1 MLERSAQIQVGLR
14 CWEEKCQ
21 TCAWRGSPGGRSR
34 LQQRRERWR
43 GSVIGMGLVARRLPG
58 GKGGCPALPPELA
71 APHHRE
77 IQAHPDKTKECTS
90 AVVKQSSMQSRTTS
104 GYLVSFF
111 HNQQIIYHLYKIL
124 RSSAALRCC
133 HFYFF
138 ENFGFFPLLN
148 SDNQAERE
156 LMPQISH
163 PDVEVY
169 SHAVWSPG

>member
-1 MLERSAQIQVGLR
+1 MDHLEEEVG
-14 CWEEKCQ
+14 CSKGEKGGVGQ
-21 TCAWRGSPGGRSR
+21 SLGWAWWPGGCQGVRGDV
-34 LQQRRERWR
+34 LQ
-43 GSVIGMGLVARRLPG
+43 
-58 GKGGCPALPPELA
+58 LPPELA

-77 IQAHPDKTKECTS
+77 IQAHPDKAKECTS

-138 ENFGFFPLLN
+138 EKFVFFPLLN